1 MSDEITLTLPPQKPF
16 YGVAHLV
23 LGGLA
28 VRLDL
33 SFETLEDLQLAAEG
47 LLDRAKPDEDVTVS
61 VRVHEG
67 TLDARIAPID
77 AEALKRELARE
88 AGDEISLRRVLDTVV
103 DRVVVGESAG
113 EHWVE
118 LSKSVTAGGVAR

>member
-33 SFETLEDLQLAAEG
+33 SFKTLEDLQLAVEG

-118 LSKSVTAGGVAR
+118 LSKSVTAGTA